1 MDAERR
7 TEIRRWAEGLERSEV
22 AEVRAAGR
30 ALTMLVEENEEL
42 ARRLED
48 FEPPG
53 PTGPPLETETRQ
65 PPRRERSARRTKKA
79 FPWRL
84 AGVFAAAVVL
94 AAAVAALAMAAARPD
109 LEAGGAEDGATLGS
123 AELSRLSFWASGEG
137 EADAE
142 WRLDGRS
149 VTPQR
154 DGARLVFR
162 PGKLADGE
170 HLLEISV
177 GGPLFTTTTRRIEFD
192 VDTTAP
198 LLRLDSPAAH
208 RVGEPIRIAGRVEPG
223 ARLSRA
229 GGEVPLDNEGAFRL
243 ELQTRP
249 PRGMLVLEAGDRA
262 GNRSRWQIP
271 ISVIPRQPVQPVR
284 SVHVTAHAWADPS
297 LRRGVLALIE
307 ASKVNAVELDL
318 KDESGLIGWD
328 APVAYARRVGAVEDV
343 FDLEEAVDQLH
354 AKGVRVIGRLV
365 CFRDPIHA
373 QAAWRAGRRDEVVQT
388 PDGQAYSGY
397 GGFTNFASPA
407 VRQYNIDVAVA
418 AAKAGVDEI
427 LYDYVRRPDGP
438 LSSMRFPGLKGR
450 TERAIVEFLE
460 QSRDAL
466 AHTDALVGASV
477 FGVAATRPEEVAQ
490 DIPAMARTVDYIA
503 PMVYPSHWG
512 PGEYNV
518 ANPNG
523 EPYAITRRA
532 LADFARKT
540 NLTGARVVPWLQDFS
555 LGWDYG
561 PAEVAAQIRAARD
574 AGMDE
579 FILWDPAVTYT
590 SDALEPTAKRPAL
603 ELRTTPPKGLPGPKR
618 LPDPQPAAKVA
629 VSPAAIEKG
638 PVSGL
643 PPNELGVV
651 PVLMYHE
658 IRPDRVGAYDQT
670 PAEFRAELEHLWTKG
685 YAPVN
690 ASDFADGRIDLPAG
704 KSPVVLT
711 FDDSTTY
718 QLELGPDGEPKKNT
732 AVAMLREFSRTHP
745 GFAPKATFFLL
756 RKPFGGNSR
765 SPEHVRWL
773 AENGFEL
780 GNHSHDHTPLRP
792 LDDSEVQRQLVAG
805 ARVILDAAP
814 GYPIRSLALPLGS
827 MPQRAELA
835 VRGRSGG
842 QTYGPYAVFLVGAN
856 PAPSPYS
863 KDFDRAAIPRIRSS
877 HLPWSSAEEYTFA
890 YWMRLLGRNPEQR
903 FVSDGDPRTI
913 TVRRAEQDSVA
924 RRFRGRVRVR

>member
-22 AEVRAAGR
+22 AELRAAGR

-42 ARRLED
+42 ARRLERL
-48 FEPPG
+48 EPPG
-53 PTGPPLETETRQ
+53 PAGPPIEEETR
-65 PPRRERSARRTKKA
+65 PRRERRAPRAKRA

-84 AGVFAAAVVL
+84 VGVFAAVVVL
-94 AAAVAALAMAAARPD
+94 AAAVAALAMAAVRPD

-123 AELSRLSFWASGEG
+123 GALAQLSFWASGEG
-137 EADAE
+137 EAEAE
-142 WRLDGRS
+142 WRLDGRP
-149 VTPQR
+149 VTPKR
-154 DGARLVFR
+154 NGDRLVFR

-177 GGPLFTTTTRRIEFD
+177 AGPLFTTTTRRISFD
-192 VDTTAP
+192 VDTAAP

-208 RVGEPIRIAGRVEPG
+208 RVGEPIRIAGRVEPD

-229 GGEVPLDNEGAFRL
+229 GREISLDDDGMFRL
-243 ELQTRP
+243 ELATRP
-249 PRGMLVLEAGDRA
+249 PRGTLLLEAADQA
-262 GNRSRWQIP
+262 GNRSRWQVP
-271 ISVIPRQPVQPVR
+271 VSVIPRQPVQPVR
-284 SVHVTAHAWADPS
+284 SVHVTAHAWADPT
-297 LRRGVLALIE
+297 LRKGVLALIE
-307 ASKVNAVELDL
+307 ANKVNAVELDL

-328 APVAYARRVGAVEDV
+328 APVPYAKRVGAVEDV
-343 FDLEEAVDQLH
+343 FDLEQAVKQLH

-365 CFRDPIHA
+365 CFRDPVHA
-373 QAAWRAGRRDEVVQT
+373 QAAWRGGRRDEVVQT

-397 GGFTNFASPA
+397 GGFTNFANPA
-407 VRQYNIDVAVA
+407 VRQYNVDVAVA

-466 AHTDALVGASV
+466 ADTDALVGASV

-523 EPYAITRRA
+523 EPYAITRRS

-540 NLTGARVVPWLQDFS
+540 KLTGARVVPWLQDFS

-561 PAEVAAQIRAARD
+561 PAEVSAQIRAARD

-603 ELRTTPPKGLPGPKR
+603 ELRTAPPKGLPGPKR
-618 LPDPQPAAKVA
+618 LPDPTPA
-629 VSPAAIEKG
+629 PATTAKG

-670 PAEFRAELEHLWTKG
+670 PSEFRAELEHLWKQG

-690 ASDFADGRIDLPAG
+690 ASDFTDGKIDLPAG

-711 FDDSTTY
+711 FDDSTTF
-718 QLELGPDGEPKKNT
+718 QLELGPDGEPKEGT
-732 AVAMLREFSRTHP
+732 AVSLLREFARTHP
-745 GFAPKATFFLL
+745 GFEPKATFFLL
-756 RKPFGGNSR
+756 RQPFGGNAR

-792 LDDSEVQRQLVAG
+792 LDDAEVQRQLVAG
-805 ARVILDAAP
+805 ARVILDAVP
-814 GYPIRSLALPLGS
+814 GYRIKSLALPLGS
-827 MPQRAELA
+827 MPERAELA
-835 VRGRSGG
+835 IRGRSGG
-842 QTYGPYAVFLVGAN
+842 QSYGPYAVFLVGAN
-856 PAPSPYS
+856 PSPSPYS
-863 KDFDRAAIPRIRSS
+863 KDFDRTAIPRIRSS

-890 YWMRLLGRNPEQR
+890 YWMRELARNPEQR
-903 FVSDGDPRTI
+903 FVSDGDPQTI
-913 TVRRAEQDSVA
+913 TVRRAERDSVA
-924 RRFRGRVRVR
+924 RRFRSHARLR

>member
-30 ALTMLVEENEEL
+30 ALAMLVQENEEL
-42 ARRLED
+42 ARRLERL
-48 FEPPG
+48 EPEEPG
-53 PTGPPLETETRQ
+53 PPPPTEAR
-65 PPRRERSARRTKKA
+65 PAPRRERRAPRTKKA

-84 AGVFAAAVVL
+84 VGVFGAAVVL
-94 AAAVAALAMAAARPD
+94 AAAVAALAMAAVRPD
-109 LEAGGAEDGATLGS
+109 LDTSGVDDGATLGS
-123 AELSRLSFWASGEG
+123 AQLARLSFWASGEG
-137 EADAE
+137 EAEAE
-142 WRLDGRS
+142 WRLDGRP
-149 VTPQR
+149 VAPQR
-154 DGARLVFR
+154 EGERLVFR
-162 PGKLADGE
+162 PGKLVDGE
-170 HLLEISV
+170 HVLEISV
-177 GGPLFTTTTRRIEFD
+177 AGRLFTNTTERIAFD
-192 VDTTAP
+192 VDTAAP
-198 LLRLDSPAAH
+198 RLRLDAPAAH
-208 RVGEPIRIAGRVEPG
+208 RVGEPIRITGKVEPR

-229 GGEVPLDNEGAFRL
+229 GREVPLDEDGAFRL
-243 ELQTRP
+243 ELPTRP
-249 PRGMLVLEAGDRA
+249 PRGTFVLDVADLA
-262 GNRSRWQIP
+262 GNRSRWQVP
-271 ISVIPRQPVQPVR
+271 VSVIPRQPLQPVR
-284 SVHVTAHAWADPS
+284 AVHVTAHAWADPS
-297 LRRGVLALIE
+297 LRKGVLALVE
-307 ASKVNAVELDL
+307 TNKVNAVELDL
-318 KDESGLIGWD
+318 KDESGLIGWN
-328 APVAYARRVGAVEDV
+328 APVPYARRVGAVEDV
-343 FDLEEAVDQLH
+343 FDLGQAVEQLH

-373 QAAWRAGRRDEVVQT
+373 QAAWRGGRRDEVVQT

-438 LSSMRFPGLKGR
+438 VSSMRFPGMKGR
-450 TERAIVEFLE
+450 PERAIVEFLE

-466 AHTDALVGASV
+466 AGTDALVGASV

-523 EPYAITRRA
+523 EPYAITRRS

-540 NLTGARVVPWLQDFS
+540 RLTGARVVPWLQDFS

-561 PAEVAAQIRAARD
+561 PAEVNAQIRAARD

-579 FILWDPAVTYT
+579 FVLWDPSVTYT

-603 ELRTTPPKGLPGPKR
+603 ELRTAPPKGLPGPKR
-618 LPDPQPAAKVA
+618 LPDPRPAGKAA
-629 VSPAAIEKG
+629 VEAAAIVKG
-638 PVSGL
+638 PASGL
-643 PPNELGVV
+643 SPNELGVI

-670 PAEFRAELEHLWTKG
+670 PAEFRAELELLWKQG
-685 YAPVN
+685 YAPVD
-690 ASDFADGRIDLPAG
+690 ASAFAGGRIDLPAG

-718 QLELGPDGEPKKNT
+718 QLELGPDGEPKKST

-756 RKPFGGNSR
+756 RKPFGGNVR
-765 SPEHVRWL
+765 SPDHVRWL

-792 LDDSEVQRQLVAG
+792 LDDAAVQRQLVAG
-805 ARVILDAAP
+805 ARVILDAVP
-814 GYPIRSLALPLGS
+814 GYRIKSLALPLGS
-827 MPQRAELA
+827 MPERAELA

-842 QTYGPYAVFLVGAN
+842 QSYGPYAVYLVGAN
-856 PAPSPYS
+856 PSPSPFS
-863 KDFDRAAIPRIRSS
+863 KDFDRTAIPRIRSS
-877 HLPWSSAEEYTFA
+877 HMPWSSAEEYTFA
-890 YWMRLLGRNPEQR
+890 YWMRELERNPEQR

-913 TVRRAEQDSVA
+913 TVPRAERDSVA
-924 RRFRGRVRVR
+924 LRFRSRVRVR